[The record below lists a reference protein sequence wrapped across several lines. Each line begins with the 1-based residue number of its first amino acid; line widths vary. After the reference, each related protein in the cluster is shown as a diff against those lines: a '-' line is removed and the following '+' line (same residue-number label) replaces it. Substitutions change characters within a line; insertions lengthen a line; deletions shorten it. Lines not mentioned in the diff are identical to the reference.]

1 MEKDWKICPQ
11 KWPGQKNNG
20 KIKNSIC
27 AFIESLKEY
36 EWWLYRKSQSRRLR
50 NSEFSIIAPNC
61 TGMFI
66 YRDLWLPYL
75 SPTINLTIEMND
87 FVRLVENFKWYMEK
101 EIVELQGDYGYPAGM
116 LGDIRINFVH
126 YENFEKAIRK
136 WNERKKRIKWDNLF
150 LIGMER
156 QGCTYETL
164 LRFDKLPYKNKV
176 IFTHLEYPE
185 IKSAYYIKGFEGEL
199 EIGNLLEFKNQFLKR
214 RYLNDF
220 DYVSFLNV
228 AV

>member
-1 MEKDWKICPQ
+1 M
-11 KWPGQKNNG
+11 G

-27 AFIESLKEY
+27 TPIKKLKIC
-36 EWWLYRKSQSRRLR
+36 EWWLYRARQSMRLK
-50 NSEFSIIAPNC
+50 NPEFSIITPNC
-61 TGMFI
+61 IGMFI
-66 YRDLWLPYL
+66 YRDLWLPYF

-87 FVRLVENFKWYMEK
+87 FVRLAENLKWYMEK
-101 EIVELQGDYGYPAGM
+101 EIVELKEDYGYPAGM

-126 YENFEKAIRK
+126 YESFEEAIRK

-150 LIGMER
+150 VIGTQK
-156 QGCTYETL
+156 QGCTYGTL
-164 LRFDKLPYKNKV
+164 QRFDRLPYRNKV

-185 IKSAYYIKGFEGEL
+185 IKSSYYIKGFEGES

-220 DYVSFLNV
+220 DYVSFLNSEV
-228 AV
+228 